1 MESRKLGRQGLEVA
15 ALGLGC
21 MGMTGIYK
29 TGADTAE
36 CEATLIE
43 AVEAGVT
50 LFDTAEIYGPYANEE
65 LLGRTLGG
73 SRRDRVEDGAVV
85 DDLAVANVHL
95 AGQRVRQIAV
105 VNPELANNF

>member
-21 MGMTGIYK
+21 MGMTGIYR
-29 TGADTAE
+29 TGADAAE

-50 LFDTAEIYGPYANEE
+50 LFDTAEIYGPYTNEE
-65 LLGRTLGG
+65 LLGRVLGG
-73 SRRDRVEDGAVV
+73 SRRDRV
-85 DDLAVANVHL
+85 VH
-95 AGQRVRQIAV
+95 
-105 VNPELANNF
+105 P